1 MKTTRYADDLQVW
14 DSFQAM
20 MNRNPDRCVYT
31 PQFVYRAALNGA
43 IRTLIISDAVFRDE
57 NPAVRYFFLSLVHF
71 VRQSCG
77 GGSKNYRGG
86 NNRSSSNNNNS
97 GGANK
102 DKTGVHIFSSAHV
115 TG

>member
-20 MNRNPDRCVYT
+20 MNHNPDRCVYT
-31 PQFVYRAALNGA
+31 PQFVYHAALNGA
-43 IRTLIISDAVFRDE
+43 IKTLMISDAVFRDE

-77 GGSKNYRGG
+77 GGGRGYRG
-86 NNRSSSNNNNS
+86 NSNNNS
-97 GGANK
+97 GGGANK